1 MSASSINEST
11 QPAAEPAAFD
21 GKEFV
26 RTLAGSP
33 GVYRMFDAGGEPLY
47 VGKAGNLK
55 KRVGSYFLKPKLDP
69 RLASMISQIA
79 RIDTTLTR
87 TEGEALLLEAQLIK
101 ALKPRYNI
109 LLRDDKSYPY
119 IYLSAAVDATE
130 DAERIP
136 PGRFPR
142 MAFHRG
148 AKSGKGSYFGPFPSA
163 WAVRESLNHM
173 QKLFLVRQCED
184 NYFRNRSRPCLQYQ
198 IRRCSAPCVGFIGAD
213 EYRDSVRHAA
223 MFLDGKS
230 QVVTDELIA
239 SMERASKAL
248 EFERAARLRDQIATL
263 KKLLAKNYVQGASAD
278 LDAIACRI
286 AGGVACVSVMYFR
299 NGVNLGSRDFFPKLP
314 DARKE
319 AEASQT
325 DILTSFIAQYYLDKP
340 VPRELIVEHQL
351 DDATLLAEVFGAQSG
366 HAVEIKHS
374 VRSERARFLELA
386 GKNAEAALAARLASN
401 ETQRDRF
408 EALRDL
414 LGLDELPRRLE
425 CFDISHTMGEAT
437 VASCVV
443 FGPEGPEKSQY
454 RRYNIAGIEP
464 GDDYAAMK
472 QALER
477 RFRRAAPEVEAKRGQ
492 VHFSGGDDT
501 GSVITESKNEP
512 DPFSTEPKNE
522 PDPISANLPDVLLID
537 GGKGQVQQAIDV
549 LADLAIRD
557 VLIVG
562 VAKGAERRAGHET
575 LLIGATGKS
584 LWPGPD
590 SPALHLVQAVRD
602 EAHRFAITGHRAR
615 RQKARETSR
624 LEDIAG
630 IGAKRRAALLKHFGG
645 LAGVVNAGV
654 EEIAKVKG
662 VSRDLAERIY
672 ALFHG

>member
-1 MSASSINEST
+1 MSKSAQTSG
-11 QPAAEPAAFD
+11 EPPVPFD
-21 GKEFV
+21 GKAFV
-26 RTLAGSP
+26 STLTGSP

-47 VGKAGNLK
+47 IGKAGNLR

-79 RIDTTLTR
+79 RIETTLTR

-119 IYLSAAVDATE
+119 IYLSAAVDGA
-130 DAERIP
+130 DDGDRIP

-198 IRRCSAPCVGFIGAD
+198 IRRCSAPCVGFIGVD

-230 QVVTDELIA
+230 EVVTDELVA
-239 SMERASKAL
+239 SMERASRAL

-286 AGGVACVSVMYFR
+286 EGGIACVSVMYFR

-314 DARKE
+314 DSRKDSE
-319 AEASQT
+319 TSQA

-351 DDATLLAEVFGAQSG
+351 EDAALLAEVFGAQSG
-366 HAVEIKHS
+366 HSVEIKHS

-414 LGLDELPRRLE
+414 LALDELPRRLE

-443 FGPEGPEKSQY
+443 FGPDGPEKSQY

-477 RFRRAAPEVEAKRGQ
+477 RFRRAAPEVEIKSADEEAA
-492 VHFSGGDDT
+492 HAPSTD
-501 GSVITESKNEP
+501 IA
-512 DPFSTEPKNE
+512 STETARTDIDGTKAAATRATE
-522 PDPISANLPDVLLID
+522 PANLPDVLLID

-562 VAKGAERRAGHET
+562 VAKGVERRAGHET
-575 LLIGATGKS
+575 LILGASGKS

-630 IGAKRRAALLKHFGG
+630 IGAKRRTALLKHFGG

>member
-1 MSASSINEST
+1 MT
-11 QPAAEPAAFD
+11 QKLHKPDEATPPFD

-26 RTLAGSP
+26 RNLGGSP
-33 GVYRMFDAGGEPLY
+33 GVYRMFDAAGEPLY
-47 VGKAGNLK
+47 VGKAGNLR

-101 ALKPRYNI
+101 SLKPRYNI

-119 IYLSAAVDATE
+119 IYLSAQDAGHGDGE
-130 DAERIP
+130 IAPR
-136 PGRFPR
+136 RFPR

-148 AKSGKGSYFGPFPSA
+148 AKAGKGSYFGPFPSA

-213 EYRDSVRHAA
+213 DYRESVRLAA
-223 MFLDGKS
+223 LFLDGKS
-230 QVVTDELIA
+230 DVVIDELVA
-239 SMERASKAL
+239 AMERASTTL

-278 LDAIACRI
+278 LDAIGCRI
-286 AGGVACVSVMYFR
+286 AGGIACVSVLYFR
-299 NGVNLGSRDFFPKLP
+299 NGVSLGSRDFFPKLP
-314 DARKE
+314 GF
-319 AEASQT
+319 ASPA
-325 DILTSFIAQYYLDKP
+325 DVVTSFIAQYYFDKP
-340 VPRELIVEHQL
+340 VPRELLVEQPL
-351 DDATLLAEVFGAQSG
+351 EDGALLAEVLATHAG

-374 VRSERARFLELA
+374 LRSERARFLELA

-408 EALRDL
+408 ESLREL
-414 LGLDELPRRLE
+414 LALDEPPRRLE

-443 FGPEGPEKSQY
+443 YGPDGAEKSQY

-464 GDDYAAMK
+464 GDDYAAMR

-477 RFRRAAPEVEAKRGQ
+477 RFRQPTPEVEAAAPA
-492 VHFSGGDDT
+492 DDAA
-501 GSVITESKNEP
+501 SAREP
-512 DPFSTEPKNE
+512 DDAADKLSARGGAA
-522 PDPISANLPDVLLID
+522 ANLPDILLID
-537 GGKGQVQQAIDV
+537 GGKGQVRQALDV

-557 VLIVG
+557 VLVVG
-562 VAKGAERRAGHET
+562 VAKGVERRAGHET
-575 LLIGATGKS
+575 LILGASGRT
-584 LWPGPD
+584 LWPGPE
-590 SPALHLVQAVRD
+590 SPALHLIQAVRD
-602 EAHRFAITGHRAR
+602 EAHRFAITGHRGR

-630 IGAKRRAALLKHFGG
+630 IGAKRRTALLKHFGG
-645 LAGVVNAGV
+645 LPGVVNAGV
-654 EEIAKVKG
+654 EEIAQVKG
-662 VSRDLAERIY
+662 VSRELAQRIY